1 MRTARK
7 AATLLV
13 LLLIAASCTG
23 AGSPSG
29 EPAQRA
35 PQASPSARQV
45 PPPDPR
51 EVKLSAIVSKLL
63 EDEHLRHHKLDD
75 DLSRKAFEQYLDQLD
90 PSKMFLLAS
99 DGKKLGT
106 YADRVDDELHSGRLD
121 LAHAGSALFVSRVA
135 VVEKV
140 VADILAKPLDFSNQE
155 FIETDPEKMQLAA
168 SEEELRD
175 RWRRRLELEVL
186 ERVAQMDD
194 RADALA
200 KGKDKDKLKKKKP
213 VPGAPGENMDDD
225 PDDGTPPLS
234 AEQIPPT
241 PEGREAKARTDLA
254 KSYAGR
260 FARLSSPKTLDAA
273 AALIN
278 AVCSVFDPHTNYF
291 TPPEKANFD
300 IHMSGS
306 LEGIGAVLRED
317 DHYIRVVEI
326 VPGGASW
333 RQGQLEPGDLIKSVA
348 QHGKDPVDV
357 GDMPIDDVVAM
368 IRGPKGTVVTLT
380 IEKPTG
386 DPKTISITRDVVV
399 IEEAYARGA
408 VIQMK
413 GSPKSYGYIYL
424 PSFYGG
430 QMSGTKRSA
439 SGDVKRLLAEMKRRK
454 VAGVVLDI
462 RGNGGGLLDDAVDMT
477 GLFIDRGPVVQTQVS
492 DGNRE
497 VLSDNDGGTTFDGA
511 AVVLV
516 DRFSASASE
525 ILAGALQDYKRAVVV
540 GTGPTHGKGTVQVL
554 ADLDRM
560 GRVASDKPELGSL
573 KITIQQFFRVS
584 GASTQWQG
592 VVPDVLLPD
601 PAGHIEA
608 GERQLHNSIPWSQIA
623 PVPHK
628 DWPSHWKVA
637 DLAARSA
644 KRVTASDV
652 FRKIAQRTELQR
664 QWTKDTKVP
673 LQKQAYLAQRAERK
687 AALEAISPNLDQAP
701 AHMSVTIIDYDG
713 KATPAARPNGGKA
726 DDSVARWRDALARN
740 PWVEESLMVLQDAE
754 K

>member
-1 MRTARK
+1 MRTA
-7 AATLLV
+7 AAV
-13 LLLIAASCTG
+13 LLALWSTTAACTG
-23 AGSPSG
+23 ASSPSG
-29 EPAQRA
+29 EPSQRA
-35 PQASPSARQV
+35 SQSSPTARPV

-51 EVKLSAIVSKLL
+51 EVKLSAIVVKLL
-63 EDEHLRHHKLDD
+63 EEEHLRHRRLDD
-75 DLSRKAFEQYLDQLD
+75 EISQKAFDQYLDELD
-90 PSKMFLLAS
+90 PSKMFLLKADADKLRKHS
-99 DGKKLGT
+99 D
-106 YADRVDDELHSGRLD
+106 RIDDELRAGRLE
-121 LAHAGSALFVSRVA
+121 LAHAGAELFAARVA

-140 VADILAKPLDFSNQE
+140 VSDLLARPLDFSNEE
-155 FIETDPEKMQLAA
+155 FIETDPEKMQLATT
-168 SEEELRD
+168 EDELRE

-186 ERVAQMDD
+186 EKIAMMED
-194 RADALA
+194 RADAIA
-200 KGKDKDKLKKKKP
+200 KGKDKGKEKDKKKRP
-213 VPGAPGENMDDD
+213 VPGAPGENIDAEDDD
-225 PDDGTPPLS
+225 VGLPPLT

-241 PEGREAKARTDLA
+241 AEGREAKARTDIA

-260 FARLSSPKTLDAA
+260 FARLATPKSLDAA
-273 AALIN
+273 ATLIN
-278 AVCSVFDPHTNYF
+278 AVTTVFDPHTNYL
-291 TPPEKANFD
+291 PPAEKANFD

-317 DHYIRVVEI
+317 DQYIRVVEI

-333 RQGQLEPGDLIKSVA
+333 RQGQLEPGDLIMSVA
-348 QHGKDPVDV
+348 QQGKDAVDT
-357 GDMPIDDVVAM
+357 GNMPIDDVVAM

-380 IEKPTG
+380 VQKSTG
-386 DPKTISITRDVVV
+386 DAKTISITRDVVV

-430 QMSGTKRSA
+430 QTSGTKRSA
-439 SGDVKRLLAEMKRRK
+439 ATDVKRLLAEMKKRK
-454 VAGVVLDI
+454 LAGVILDI
-462 RGNGGGLLDDAVDMT
+462 RGNGGGLLDDAVEMT
-477 GLFIDRGPVVQTQVS
+477 GLLIDHGPVVQTQVS

-497 VLSDNDGGTTFDGA
+497 LLGDDRPGTTFDGS

-560 GRVASDKPELGSL
+560 GGATDPLGSL

-592 VVPDVLLPD
+592 VVPDILLPD

-608 GERQLHNSIPWSQIA
+608 GERELHNSLPWSQID

-628 DWPSHWKVA
+628 NWPARWNGA

-644 KRVTASDV
+644 KRVAASDV
-652 FRKIAQRTELQR
+652 FRKVAQRTELQK
-664 QWTKDTKVP
+664 QWTKDTKLP
-673 LQKQAYLAQRAERK
+673 LKKDAFFAQRKQRK
-687 AALEAISPNLDQAP
+687 AALVAVTPDLDAQP
-701 AHMSVTIIDYDG
+701 AHMNVTVIDYDG
-713 KATPAARPNGGKA
+713 KASAAARPNGGRV
-726 DDSVARWRDALARN
+726 DDTMARWRDALAKN
-740 PWVEESLMVLQDAE
+740 PWVEESLAVLQDAD

>member
-1 MRTARK
+1 
-7 AATLLV
+7 
-13 LLLIAASCTG
+13 
-23 AGSPSG
+23 
-29 EPAQRA
+29 
-35 PQASPSARQV
+35 V

-51 EVKLSAIVSKLL
+51 EVKLSSIVLKLL
-63 EDEHLRHHKLDD
+63 EEEHLRHRRIDD
-75 DLSRKAFEQYLDQLD
+75 EISRKAFDQYLDQLD
-90 PSKMFLLAS
+90 PSKMFLLAA
-99 DGKKLGT
+99 DGKKLGSH
-106 YADRVDDELHSGRLD
+106 AEKIDDELRAGRLE
-121 LAHAGSALFVSRVA
+121 LAHAGAEVFAARVA
-135 VVEKV
+135 VVEKMV
-140 VADILAKPLDFSNQE
+140 SDILAKPLDFSNEE
-155 FIETDPEKMQLAA
+155 FIETDPEKLQLAG
-168 SEEELRD
+168 SEDELRD

-186 ERVAQMDD
+186 EKVAMMDE

-200 KGKDKDKLKKKKP
+200 KGKATGADKDKKKKKP
-213 VPGAPGENMDDD
+213 VPGAPGENMDEDD
-225 PDDGTPPLS
+225 DSGEPSLS
-234 AEQIPPT
+234 ADQIPPT
-241 PEGREAKARTDLA
+241 AEGREDKARKDIA

-260 FARLSSPKTLDAA
+260 FARLATPKSLDAA
-273 AALIN
+273 ANLIN
-278 AVCSVFDPHTNYF
+278 AVCSIFDPHTNYL
-291 TPPEKANFD
+291 PPAEKANFD

-317 DHYIRVVEI
+317 DQYIRVVEI

-333 RQGQLEPGDLIKSVA
+333 RQGQLEPGDLIMSVA
-348 QHGKDPVDV
+348 QQGKDPVDT
-357 GDMPIDDVVAM
+357 GNMPIDDVVGM

-380 IEKPTG
+380 VQKSTG
-386 DPKTISITRDVVV
+386 DPKTISITRDVIV

-408 VIQMK
+408 VIQLK

-424 PSFYGG
+424 PSFYGATSSA
-430 QMSGTKRSA
+430 QRRTA
-439 SGDVKRLLAEMKRRK
+439 SGDVRRLLSEMRKRK

-462 RGNGGGLLDDAVDMT
+462 RGNGGGLLDDAVEMT
-477 GLFIDRGPVVQTQVS
+477 GLLIDRGPVVQTQQS

-497 VLSDNDGGTTFDGA
+497 VLGDDQAGTTFDGA

-560 GRVASDKPELGSL
+560 GGQTEPLGSL

-592 VVPDVLLPD
+592 VVPDILLPD

-608 GERQLHNSIPWSQIA
+608 GERELHNSLPWSQID

-628 DWPSHWKVA
+628 NWPAHWNPA
-637 DLAARSA
+637 ELAAKSA

-652 FRKIAQRTELQR
+652 FRKIAQRTELQK

-673 LQKQAYLAQRAERK
+673 LKKDAYIAQRKQRK
-687 AALEAISPNLDQAP
+687 AAIEAVTPDLDAAP
-701 AHMSVTIIDYDG
+701 AHMSVTVIDYDG
-713 KATPAARPNGGKA
+713 KAAAEARPGAGGKV
-726 DDSVARWRDALARN
+726 DDSMARWREALARN
-740 PWVEESLMVLQDAE
+740 PWVEESLQVLQDAE